1 VDKIDAW
8 IKIFVVLVMLSALS
22 LVVGYIIHDPF
33 VGLILLAVI
42 LTLLVVTVEPATGK
56 AMAQVTI
63 PIVIILFVFQIVLN
77 PTFQFEIWMLVIV
90 GAILYLMF
98 TLFTGGGA
106 LEGSLIDAKM
116 SLKLFP
122 IYALAILLAS
132 IADPSHRTT
141 AVMMAVTI
149 GGMMVLYMVFLR
161 DYDEWPEVTY
171 GPNTVIA
178 MTDLD
183 PRGKV
188 KTGGEVWWA
197 RATDPPI
204 RAGENVLVRGVSGVT
219 MIVSRDKDDQD
230 LEHEATND

>member
-1 VDKIDAW
+1 MDKIDAW
-8 IKIFVVLVMLSALS
+8 IKIFIVLVMLSALS
-22 LVVGYIIHDPF
+22 LVVGYMIHDPF

-77 PTFQFEIWMLVIV
+77 PTFVFEIWMLVVV

-98 TLFTGGGA
+98 ALFTGGGA
-106 LEGSLIDAKM
+106 LEGSFIDAKM

-122 IYALAILLAS
+122 IYGLAILLAS
-132 IADPSHRTT
+132 IADPSNRTT

-161 DYDEWPEVTY
+161 DYEEWPEVTY
-171 GPNTVIA
+171 GPTSVIA
-178 MTDLD
+178 LTDLD

-188 KTGGEVWWA
+188 KTGAEVWWA
-197 RATDPPI
+197 KATDPPI
-204 RAGENVLVRGVSGVT
+204 QAGERVMFRGISGVT
-219 MIVSRDKDDQD
+219 MIVSRQEDDQS
-230 LEHEATND
+230 LEHESTND

>member
-1 VDKIDAW
+1 MDKIDAW

>member
-1 VDKIDAW
+1 MDKIDAW

-219 MIVSRDKDDQD
+219 MIVSRDKDDQG

>member
-1 VDKIDAW
+1 MEKIDAW
-8 IKIFVVLVMLSALS
+8 IKIFIVLVMLSALS
-22 LVVGYIIHDPF
+22 LVVGYMIHDPF

-77 PTFQFEIWMLVIV
+77 PAFVFEIWMLVIV

-122 IYALAILLAS
+122 IYGLAILLAS
-132 IADPSHRTT
+132 IADPSNRIT
-141 AVMMAVTI
+141 AIMMAVTI
-149 GGMMVLYMVFLR
+149 GGMMVLYWVFLR
-161 DYDEWPEVTY
+161 NYEEWPEITY
-171 GPNTVIA
+171 GPENVIA
-178 MTDLD
+178 LTDLD

-188 KTGGEVWWA
+188 KTGAEVWWA
-197 RATDPPI
+197 KATDPPI
-204 RAGENVLVRGVSGVT
+204 RAGEHVVFRGISGVT
-219 MIVSRDKDDQD
+219 MIVSRQEDDQS
-230 LEHEATND
+230 LEHESTND

>member
-1 VDKIDAW
+1 
-8 IKIFVVLVMLSALS
+8 
-22 LVVGYIIHDPF
+22 
-33 VGLILLAVI
+33 
-42 LTLLVVTVEPATGK
+42 
-56 AMAQVTI
+56 
-63 PIVIILFVFQIVLN
+63 
-77 PTFQFEIWMLVIV
+77 
-90 GAILYLMF
+90 
-98 TLFTGGGA
+98 
-106 LEGSLIDAKM
+106 M